1 MPPSLKR
8 RAMACLVAGVTAVA
22 VTSIA
27 RTASASPS
35 PRAVPDSAPRWTG
48 DARVLGNTSADQ
60 RVDFGVLLKMRDQ
73 AGAVATLQ
81 NISDPNSPDYG
92 KWLTSGG
99 FTANYGPAK
108 PDVAAVRNWLGAQG
122 FTLRKTLPSGLYVEV
137 SGTVAQVQKVFKTT
151 VKNYSYR
158 GQTVHSNSSAL
169 SFPSSTPASVI
180 NAVGGILGVDQGAQI
195 HTTADTLPGPPPG
208 NRYGVQPCS
217 DYYGQ
222 KIATDKPKAYG
233 KHQPYAVCGYVPQQY
248 QAAYGESGLIAAGI
262 DGRGVTVAITDA
274 FAAPTIYQDAQKY
287 NQVHHQP
294 AFKPGQF
301 SQITPPADGYSNIE
315 DCGGNG
321 WYGEETLDVEAVH
334 AMAPGAKVVYVG
346 GSDCLAGLDEA
357 WAETIDNH
365 VADVITNSWG
375 NGTDNIDDLGP
386 DVIAFY
392 NQFSLE
398 AALTGITVNFSSGD
412 SGDETSGGT
421 DLASKTVDFPADL
434 PYVTGI
440 GGTSV
445 GIGKRGNWLWEAGWQ
460 TAYAPLTNGAWTPTP
475 PGTYASGGG
484 GGTSVIYDQPFYQ
497 KGKVPSSISKYFG
510 STPMRTVPDI
520 SMPGDANTGFLVG
533 ETQEFSD
540 GTYWDQYRIGG
551 TSLSSPL
558 MAGVIAVADQ
568 LAHKSL
574 GFVNPLY
581 YQLLQTPAV
590 HDIVAPT
597 SPIAQVRTEYTN
609 GVDGAIDYKLQTV
622 DVQSSTIRS
631 TKGYDAETGVGS
643 PAGLPFFVRL
653 VAAAHRR

>member
-1 MPPSLKR
+1 
-8 RAMACLVAGVTAVA
+8 MACLVAGVTAVA